1 MKNYKLCREG
11 SPQFVTLH
19 LDIEWGGYGAIMT
32 TLNPVDTDFLAK
44 MSAMTATPLSDY
56 TQMWSFL
63 VSENLQINGP
73 HVFKYFR
80 VKSFKP
86 EVSKE
91 ICNKCN

>member
-1 MKNYKLCREG
+1 MKHYKLCREG

-44 MSAMTATPLSDY
+44 MNAMTAIPLSDY

-63 VSENLQINGP
+63 VSEILQIGGP
-73 HVFKYFR
+73 HVLKYLR
-80 VKSFKP
+80 VCSVVKI
-86 EVSKE
+86 V
-91 ICNKCN
+91 